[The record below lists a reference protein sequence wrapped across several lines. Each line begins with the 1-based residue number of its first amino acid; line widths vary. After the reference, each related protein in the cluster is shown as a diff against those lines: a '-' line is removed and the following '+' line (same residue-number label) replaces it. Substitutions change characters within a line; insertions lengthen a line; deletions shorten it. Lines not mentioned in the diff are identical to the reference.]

1 MSETTRPLRV
11 CHVMS
16 ADLWG
21 GAEVQV
27 ATVASYLASHV
38 HLSAVLFNE
47 GRLAAELR
55 AIGVE
60 VEVLDEARHG
70 SVALTA
76 QLRRFL
82 RHRRFDVVHTHRNK
96 DCVVGTIAARLAGVP
111 HVVRTIHGLAEP
123 MRGGDRVKYAIADV
137 LDRMVMRCAVGR
149 VIAVSR

>member
-1 MSETTRPLRV
+1 MSETMRPLRV

-38 HLSAVLFNE
+38 QLSAVLFNE

-82 RHRRFDVVHTHRNK
+82 RHRRCGSHAF
-96 DCVVGTIAARLAGVP
+96 GARLVSQHLAHDLANAIQVAGDKLQARVP
-111 HVVRTIHGLAEP
+111 E
-123 MRGGDRVKYAIADV
+123 
-137 LDRMVMRCAVGR
+137 
-149 VIAVSR
+149 